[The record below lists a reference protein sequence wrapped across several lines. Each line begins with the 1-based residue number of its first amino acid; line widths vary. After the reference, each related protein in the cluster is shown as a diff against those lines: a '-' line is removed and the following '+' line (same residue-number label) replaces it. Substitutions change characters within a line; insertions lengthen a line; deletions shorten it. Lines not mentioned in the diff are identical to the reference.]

1 MEFNNVTVNGGQVNL
16 GTGNTNVGRD
26 QVTVTLTGDIDALG
40 AALET
45 LPLTDLQRAEASR
58 ALAAFQAA
66 AATSSPNKQ
75 TATSHLRRFTT
86 VLRDAGALATAGAA
100 LIEPLTRIG
109 RWLGPIGAAV
119 LTLL

>member
-1 MEFNNVTVNGGQVNL
+1 MEFNNITVNGGQVNL

-58 ALAAFQAA
+58 ALAAFQATA
-66 AATSSPNKQ
+66 PTNKQ